1 MLKSHRIALIT
12 ESQTNTNSI
21 HINAYNYEYY
31 RAVWPQICLPKIFI
45 DYLCLN
51 LHQDDVTEFNT
62 AGRPQR
68 MQGPNLFLIG
78 QIGPNNTMTPFLLT
92 S

>member
-12 ESQTNTNSI
+12 ESQTNTNYI

-45 DYLCLN
+45 D
-51 LHQDDVTEFNT
+51 
-62 AGRPQR
+62 
-68 MQGPNLFLIG
+68 
-78 QIGPNNTMTPFLLT
+78 
-92 S
+92 